1 MGFDGPILRC
11 KKPEPRMS
19 LEDQTLPCRLAGK
32 RGSCTS
38 KNGHALRR
46 TPYEAAD
53 IWRAERTHSAR
64 LGSNVGLLGDGQS
77 VIDLDTEIA
86 NRALDLGVT
95 EQQLDGPQIAGA
107 AIDQRGLG
115 PPQ

>member
-1 MGFDGPILRC
+1 MLHCTEVSQQTVEKG
-11 KKPEPRMS
+11 
-19 LEDQTLPCRLAGK
+19 QTLPRRLAGSAAAVPP
-32 RGSCTS
+32 RTDTPC
-38 KNGHALRR
+38 AE

-64 LGSNVGLLGDGQS
+64 LASNVGLLGDGQS

-95 EQQLDGPQIAGA
+95 EQQLDGPQIADA

>member
-1 MGFDGPILRC
+1 VCIAANLGADWPLRVDSAA
-11 KKPEPRMS
+11 PPRW
-19 LEDQTLPCRLAGK
+19 K

>member
-1 MGFDGPILRC
+1 MLRC
-11 KKPEPRMS
+11 IAFSQQIVVQGHQLLSR
-19 LEDQTLPCRLAGK
+19 QHGRCGWK

-46 TPYEAAD
+46 DTLRSGRYLTGRR
-53 IWRAERTHSAR
+53 IHSAR
-64 LGSNVGLLGDGQS
+64 LASNIGLLGDGQS

-107 AIDQRGLG
+107 AIDQRSLG
-115 PPQ
+115 PPL

>member
-1 MGFDGPILRC
+1 MNLSQCGNWRSRSVALG
-11 KKPEPRMS
+11 
-19 LEDQTLPCRLAGK
+19 QTLPRRLAG
-32 RGSCTS
+32 RAAVVPPRTVTPC
-38 KNGHALRR
+38 AE

-64 LGSNVGLLGDGQS
+64 LASNVGLLGDGQS

-95 EQQLDGPQIAGA
+95 EQQLDGPQIASA

>member
-1 MGFDGPILRC
+1 
-11 KKPEPRMS
+11 
-19 LEDQTLPCRLAGK
+19 
-32 RGSCTS
+32 
-38 KNGHALRR
+38 
-46 TPYEAAD
+46 
-53 IWRAERTHSAR
+53 
-64 LGSNVGLLGDGQS
+64 LLCDGQS

-95 EQQLDGPQIAGA
+95 EQQLDGPQIADA

>member
-1 MGFDGPILRC
+1 MLHCTEVSQQTVEKG
-11 KKPEPRMS
+11 
-19 LEDQTLPCRLAGK
+19 QTLPRRLAGSAAAVPP
-32 RGSCTS
+32 RTDTPC
-38 KNGHALRR
+38 AE

-53 IWRAERTHSAR
+53 IWRAECTHSAR
-64 LGSNVGLLGDGQS
+64 LGSNVGLLCDGQS

-95 EQQLDGPQIAGA
+95 EQQLDGPQIADA